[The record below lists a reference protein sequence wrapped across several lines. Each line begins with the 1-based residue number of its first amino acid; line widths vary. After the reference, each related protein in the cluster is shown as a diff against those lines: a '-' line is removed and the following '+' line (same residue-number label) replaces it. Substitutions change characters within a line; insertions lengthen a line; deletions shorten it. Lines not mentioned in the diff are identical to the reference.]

1 MLLSNGLLVVPDGD
15 PPSGEDRVNMKSL
28 YDIFIHTN
36 SHELFYVLFLGIL
49 QYYLEKNDFSLI
61 KKALTELYQNLSY
74 ITLSG
79 ARDFE
84 LKAMSDLTAKLSF
97 LLKSATRYNIEDME
111 KTDIQNAYNINKER
125 LFVPK
130 KEDPID
136 VVIDILDEN
145 IEHKKMMHP
154 YVPPQVQ
161 TANVIENETQQVD
174 HKFVKLKSDSDQI
187 NDAATEE
194 KRQDQ
199 ITDLIDNIID
209 ENNLFKNIGTEDI
222 WIEDDLFKAG
232 DNPDIFDFCRDILKN
247 IKENDLYLD
256 FNIPTSAIIDDLFE
270 PSDDENNDVTTED
283 VFEPSSEEPE
293 FIIAEPAVP
302 EKEIITPDTNS
313 VSLDTDP

>member
-1 MLLSNGLLVVPDGD
+1 M
-15 PPSGEDRVNMKSL
+15 
-28 YDIFIHTN
+28 
-36 SHELFYVLFLGIL
+36 
-49 QYYLEKNDFSLI
+49 
-61 KKALTELYQNLSY
+61 
-74 ITLSG
+74 
-79 ARDFE
+79 
-84 LKAMSDLTAKLSF
+84 
-97 LLKSATRYNIEDME
+97 LKSATRYNIQTST
-111 KTDIQNAYNINKER
+111 TDIQNVYNINKER

-161 TANVIENETQQVD
+161 TANVIEKETQQVD
-174 HKFVKLKSDSDQI
+174 HKSDSNQI

-199 ITDLIDNIID
+199 ITDLIDNTID

-222 WIEDDLFKAG
+222 WIEDNLFKAG
-232 DNPDIFDFCRDILKN
+232 DNPDIFDFCKDILKN
-247 IKENDLYLD
+247 IKENDPYLD

-283 VFEPSSEEPE
+283 VFEPSGEEPE
-293 FIIAEPAVP
+293 FIIADPAVP

>member
-36 SHELFYVLFLGIL
+36 SRELFYVLFLGIL

-79 ARDFE
+79 ARDFD

-97 LLKSATRYNIEDME
+97 LLKSAIRYNIEDME

-199 ITDLIDNIID
+199 ITDLIVNIID

-232 DNPDIFDFCRDILKN
+232 DNPDIFDFCKDILKN
-247 IKENDLYLD
+247 IKENDPYLD

-283 VFEPSSEEPE
+283 VFEPSGEEPE
-293 FIIAEPAVP
+293 FIIADPAVP